1 MPSQED
7 YVEKGS
13 GLIPIPKMR
22 PAEPVASPLPAGEQ
36 PAPPGSVQQTP
47 APRQFGP
54 LLSAKTGQWSVPNAS
69 PAEPVSRPATSALP
83 ATTRE
88 LPNPYITRV
97 LSATLPRE
105 PENATQ
111 RVPVVIKA
119 SMKRPAP
126 APPPLPPEQHKKRRL
141 KVTLLGL
148 LMLVLIAGLAFFSV
162 TPLGRDI
169 GFNPLSL
176 PEGSLLTGQQPGL
189 SSLVAQ
195 ATATAVYHHRTDG
208 YDPSYFGS
216 QLLGNGSASLAWPLG
231 QCTYWANYEYH
242 RLTGHWVSW
251 NGNADQ
257 WVAGARQAGWNISQT
272 PHVPSILVMMPYTQ
286 SASGYGHVAV
296 VEGVSGNIVHTS
308 NMNWY
313 ANGGGW
319 NRVSNVDFRTGQGMY
334 FVWHS

>member
-1 MPSQED
+1 MPSQDD

-13 GLIPIPKMR
+13 GLLPIPGMR
-22 PAEPVASPLPAGEQ
+22 SGASAAGPLPGRDNSVPASAVQ
-36 PAPPGSVQQTP
+36 PTPTPRQFAPLFAARTGQWPVPNIPRDMP
-47 APRQFGP
+47 APRQ
-54 LLSAKTGQWSVPNAS
+54 AVP
-69 PAEPVSRPATSALP
+69 ALP

-88 LPNPYITRV
+88 LPNPSLTRV
-97 LSATLPRE
+97 LSATLPRV

-126 APPPLPPEQHKKRRL
+126 APPPLPPDQQKKRRL
-141 KVTLLGL
+141 KVTLLGVAI
-148 LMLVLIAGLAFFSV
+148 LVLMALLACFSV
-162 TPLGRDI
+162 TPLGRDM
-169 GFNPLSL
+169 GLPPLSL
-176 PEGSLLTGQQPGL
+176 PAGGLLTGQQPGL
-189 SSLVAQ
+189 SNLVAQ
-195 ATATAVYHHRTDG
+195 ATATAIFHHRTDG
-208 YDPSYFGS
+208 YDPSFFGS
-216 QLLGNGSASLAWPLG
+216 QLIGNGSASLTWPLG

-257 WVAGARQAGWNISQT
+257 WVTGARKAGWHVSQT
-272 PHVPSILVMMPYTQ
+272 PHVPSIIVMMPYTQ

-296 VEGVSGNIVHTS
+296 VEGVSGNTVHTS

-319 NRVSNVDFRTGQGMY
+319 NRVSRVDFKTGNGIY
-334 FVWHS
+334 FIWHS